1 MSRNDIHT
9 EENNEL
15 YEHHRIV
22 VDPGQQA
29 LRIDKFLMNRIE
41 NASRNKIQN
50 AARAGNILVNQ
61 NEIKP
66 NYKVRP
72 GDEISVLLPEPP
84 KEIEVIPEN
93 ITLNIVYEDKDII
106 LINKKAGMVVHPAYA
121 NYTGTMLNALAFH
134 LKHKK
139 HQLTEN
145 AFLVHR
151 IDKDTSGLIMAA
163 KNEIAQSKLAS
174 QFFHHTIE
182 RKYIALVWGDF
193 IHKTGTITGYLG
205 RDRKD
210 RRMMSVYDSEKEGKH
225 AVTHYKVLERFNY
238 VSLVECQL
246 ETGRT
251 HQIRAHFKHIGHP
264 LFNDSAYGG
273 DKILKGTTF
282 SKYKQFVQNCF
293 KIIPRQALH
302 AKSLGFFH
310 PSLNKTMLFETELP
324 DDLKEVINKWGKYT
338 RVNV

>member
-1 MSRNDIHT
+1 MNNSDLQT
-9 EENNEL
+9 EEYNEL
-15 YEHHRIV
+15 YEHHKII

-84 KEIEVIPEN
+84 REIEVIPEN
-93 ITLNIVYEDKDII
+93 IPLEIVYEDKDII

-121 NYTGTMLNALAFH
+121 NYTGTMLNALAHH
-134 LKHKK
+134 LKHEK
-139 HQLTEN
+139 HQLSEN
-145 AFLVHR
+145 PLLVHR
-151 IDKDTSGLIMAA
+151 IDKDTSGLIIAA

-182 RKYIALVWGDF
+182 RKYIALVWGNLIDES
-193 IHKTGTITGYLG
+193 GTITGYLG

-210 RRMMSVYDSEKEGKH
+210 RRIMTVYKNEDEGKH
-225 AVTHYKVLERFNY
+225 AITHFKVIERFNY
-238 VSLVECQL
+238 VTLIECRL

-251 HQIRAHFKHIGHP
+251 HQIRAHLRHIGHP
-264 LFNDSAYGG
+264 LFNDSTYGG

-282 SKYKQFVQNCF
+282 TKYKQFVQNCF

-302 AKSLGFFH
+302 AKSLGFIH
-310 PSLNKTMLFETELP
+310 PSKNENMLFETELP
-324 DDLKEVINKWGKYT
+324 NDLNSVIIKWRKYT
-338 RVNV
+338 NTG